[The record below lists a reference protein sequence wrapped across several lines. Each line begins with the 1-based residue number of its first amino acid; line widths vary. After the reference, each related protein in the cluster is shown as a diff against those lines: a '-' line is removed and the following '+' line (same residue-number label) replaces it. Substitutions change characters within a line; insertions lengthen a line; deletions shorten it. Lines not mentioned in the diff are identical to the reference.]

1 MKFSQKRG
9 FAMTIATTV
18 QQQLTTHGIPYDVV
32 EHRPAATALGAAH
45 AAHIPAARLAKCV
58 ILEDEK
64 GFLMAVVPS
73 DARIELGRLQ
83 SLLHR
88 RVGLATEEEIAALFQ
103 DCEIGAVPP
112 IGPAYGMEM
121 VVEERLYGEPD
132 VYIEAGDHRG
142 LIHLTHA
149 AFADLV
155 GDAAR
160 AQFSR
165 TLSVAY

>member
-1 MKFSQKRG
+1 
-9 FAMTIATTV
+9 MTIATTV
-18 QQQLTTHGIPYDVV
+18 QQQLAAHGVPYDVV
-32 EHRPAATALGAAH
+32 EHRHAVTSLGAAH
-45 AAHIPAARLAKCV
+45 AAHVPPARLAKCV
-58 ILEDEK
+58 ILEDEG

-88 RVGLATEEEIAALFQ
+88 RIGLATEEEVAALFQ

-112 IGPAYGMEM
+112 IGSAYGMEM
-121 VVEERLYGEPD
+121 VVEERLCSEPE

-142 LIHLTHA
+142 LIHLTQA

-160 AQFSR
+160 AHFSR
-165 TLSVAY
+165 PLSTAS